1 MTHSCSQSSGG
12 NSFLLNLL
20 SKFPRSPGR
29 SGSSHPDQL
38 WRRANRASSGVQAA
52 GPREPVPVGGLL
64 LGEVAVFT
72 VESVDAVAETAF
84 TVEDFTVDAAVIV
97 DNVDALSVEDLT
109 VDAVEWLTVEDLI
122 VDLIMDAVD
131 GLTVDDLIVDD
142 LIVDAGDA
150 VDTCPRAICNTRDA
164 MKLRKCGCTPW
175 GG

>member
-1 MTHSCSQSSGG
+1 M
-12 NSFLLNLL
+12 
-20 SKFPRSPGR
+20 
-29 SGSSHPDQL
+29 
-38 WRRANRASSGVQAA
+38 QAA

-122 VDLIMDAVD
+122 VE
-131 GLTVDDLIVDD
+131 D

>member
-1 MTHSCSQSSGG
+1 M
-12 NSFLLNLL
+12 
-20 SKFPRSPGR
+20 
-29 SGSSHPDQL
+29 
-38 WRRANRASSGVQAA
+38 QAA

-122 VDLIMDAVD
+122 VDGLTVEDFIVDLIMDAVD
-131 GLTVDDLIVDD
+131 GLTVEDLIVDD

>member
-1 MTHSCSQSSGG
+1 M
-12 NSFLLNLL
+12 
-20 SKFPRSPGR
+20 
-29 SGSSHPDQL
+29 
-38 WRRANRASSGVQAA
+38 QAA

-131 GLTVDDLIVDD
+131 GLTVEDLIVDDLIVDA

>member
-122 VDLIMDAVD
+122 VD
-131 GLTVDDLIVDD
+131 GLTVEDLIVDD

>member
-1 MTHSCSQSSGG
+1 M
-12 NSFLLNLL
+12 
-20 SKFPRSPGR
+20 
-29 SGSSHPDQL
+29 
-38 WRRANRASSGVQAA
+38 

-84 TVEDFTVDAAVIV
+84 TVED
-97 DNVDALSVEDLT
+97 LT

-122 VDLIMDAVD
+122 VDGLTVEDLIMDAVD

>member
-1 MTHSCSQSSGG
+1 M
-12 NSFLLNLL
+12 
-20 SKFPRSPGR
+20 
-29 SGSSHPDQL
+29 
-38 WRRANRASSGVQAA
+38 QAA

-122 VDLIMDAVD
+122 VD
-131 GLTVDDLIVDD
+131 GLTVEDLIVDD